1 MENSVLARSML
12 EWNLWIKALYW
23 RPSDSS
29 FQSSDVAPSV
39 FLGRNA
45 WSADS
50 LPLFTAD
57 KIPQPVSSA
66 VVQSTGVGDDSLIL
80 GNDRFA
86 YTASYNPFTW
96 LWGDVTT
103 FRSSKPKHHGCP
115 NPVRCTCKYLVAVGA
130 VYIDTILTVPHYP
143 AEDEKLR
150 ATKIEQR
157 RGGNCPNTLEVV
169 AQLTI
174 VSNRARSRA
183 PGFAEWKDMGGTEL
197 ALIAVLPNK
206 RSARSN
212 DICESMIDVDTDSAI
227 FRDKFYDAATSYI
240 IKNTENGSRTI
251 VNYNELPEMTV
262 EEFQDSS
269 VYLGRKY
276 VYDYGFNHHSGWYH
290 FEGRIPDVTLK
301 CIEFLRETSP
311 GTKISVE
318 VEKPRRKGLQELAKK
333 ADVVFYSMSW
343 AKSQGYS
350 SAEECLRE
358 QAKILQKV
366 SYLFCTWGGEGAAAL
381 DVLNDECLVHPSF
394 RPFGTIAID
403 TIGAGDTFIAG
414 ILYSFLK
421 FENDWD
427 LARKLS
433 FAIELAG
440 RKVVREGFDQLG
452 SDMKHWIS
460 LTVK

>member
-1 MENSVLARSML
+1 ML
-12 EWNLWIKALYW
+12 EWKLWVQALRQ

-29 FQSSDVAPSV
+29 LESSGDTPPV

-57 KIPQPVSSA
+57 NIPEPASSA
-66 VVQSTGVGDDSLIL
+66 VVESEGAIDDSLTL
-80 GNDRFA
+80 GNDRVA
-86 YTASYNPFTW
+86 HTDSWNPFVW
-96 LWGDVTT
+96 IREDAMT
-103 FRSSKPKHHGCP
+103 FRPSRSKNHGCP

-130 VYIDTILTVPHYP
+130 VYVDTILSVPHYP

-150 ATKIEQR
+150 ATEIIRR

-174 VSNRARSRA
+174 VSNQGRNRA
-183 PGFAEWKDMGGTEL
+183 PGFANWKEGGGTEL

-206 RSARSN
+206 WSPIREN
-212 DICESMIDVDTDSAI
+212 IFESMIDVDIDFAI
-227 FRDKFYDAATSYI
+227 FRNKFHEAANSFI
-240 IKNTENGSRTI
+240 IKSTESGSRTI
-251 VNYNELPEMTV
+251 VNYNQLPEMTF
-262 EEFQDSS
+262 EEFKECFESLS
-269 VYLGRKY
+269 RKY
-276 VYDYGFNHHSGWYH
+276 VYDYGYDHQSGWYH

-301 CIEFLRETSP
+301 CIEFLRKTYP
-311 GTKISVE
+311 RIQVSVE
-318 VEKPRRKGLQELAKK
+318 LEKPRRTGLQELAKK

-343 AKSQGYS
+343 AKSQGYL

-358 QAKILQKV
+358 QVAILPKA
-366 SYLFCTWGGEGAAAL
+366 SYLFCTWGEEGAAAL
-381 DVLNDECLVHPSF
+381 DVRNDECLIFPSF

-421 FENDWD
+421 FDDEWD

-440 RKVVREGFDQLG
+440 RKVVREGFTQLG
-452 SDMKHWIS
+452 TDMKHWIFS
-460 LTVK
+460 DC